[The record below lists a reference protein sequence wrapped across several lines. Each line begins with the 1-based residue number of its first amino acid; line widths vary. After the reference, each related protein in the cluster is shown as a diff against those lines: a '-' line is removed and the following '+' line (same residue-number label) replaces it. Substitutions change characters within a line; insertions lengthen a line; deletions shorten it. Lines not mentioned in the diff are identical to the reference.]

1 MNDATH
7 SKTLVLVVGAGAS
20 KEVNLP
26 VGAELRTQI
35 ARALDIRYV
44 DGYRRSSGD
53 SVIDDAY
60 HVLASA
66 ADPHRV
72 DTNPFIQS
80 SWRIRDAMPQAIS
93 IDNFIDSHRNDGRI
107 AICGKLAIARC
118 ILAAEAESALF
129 VNRRSDRN
137 ARINFAG
144 VEGTWFNA
152 FFQLLTE
159 NCQEAEIDQ
168 RLARVA
174 IVSFNYD
181 RCIAHYLH
189 GALQNYYGI
198 PSERATQ
205 AMSNLQIFHPYG
217 SVGQLPWQS
226 EHNGVDYGI
235 NPGGKNL
242 IKISEGIRTFTEGID
257 PDHSSVVEIRRTL
270 EHAQR
275 IAFLGFAFHRL
286 NLQLLFPGLTD
297 GQQVMNRP
305 TYATGHGISNA
316 DGQEIQ
322 NELSALGAVFQ
333 ERFHFRNDLTCDKLF
348 REFWRSLS
356 LQP

>member
-1 MNDATH
+1 MNDATQ

-26 VGAELRTQI
+26 VGAELRTKI
-35 ARALDIRYV
+35 ASALDIRYD

-53 SVIDDAY
+53 SAIDDAY
-60 HVLASA
+60 RVLASR
-66 ADPHRV
+66 ADAHRA
-72 DTNPFIQS
+72 DINSFLHS

-93 IDNFIDSHRNDGRI
+93 IDNFIDSHRNDGLI

-129 VNRRSDRN
+129 VNRRDPN
-137 ARINFAG
+137 VRINFAG

-159 NCQEAEIDQ
+159 NCQETEIDQ
-168 RLARVA
+168 RLAQVA

-198 PSERATQ
+198 TSERAAQ

-217 SVGQLPWQS
+217 SVGQLPWQGQRD
-226 EHNGVDYGI
+226 GVDYGS
-235 NPGGKNL
+235 NPGGQNL
-242 IKISEGIRTFTEGID
+242 VRISEGIRTFTEGID

-270 EHAQR
+270 ENAQR

-286 NLQLLFPGLTD
+286 NLQLLFPGLAD
-297 GQQVMNRP
+297 GQQVKNRP

-316 DGQEIQ
+316 DGQEIR

-333 ERFHFRNDLTCDKLF
+333 ERFYFRNDLTCDKLF